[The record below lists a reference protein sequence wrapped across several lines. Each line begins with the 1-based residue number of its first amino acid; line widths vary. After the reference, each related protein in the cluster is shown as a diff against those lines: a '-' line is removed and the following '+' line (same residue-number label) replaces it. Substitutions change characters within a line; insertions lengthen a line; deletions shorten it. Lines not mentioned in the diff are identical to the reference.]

1 MHLHGKKEQKS
12 VVAQRTRPLENRESA
27 PFKSDQSSEG
37 VPTEK
42 AEDFGAPQRILKSFL
57 ESFNNSFIGGFPFLS
72 RSCRTYPLTDNS
84 AVESS
89 KVESVRVSEGAQE
102 YSVDTNSTSA
112 EPSAVELL
120 DGTPAMVRCMRKG
133 HGALECPVCLQ
144 LFNRP
149 VTPVN
154 AECRCTFCESCFVNL
169 VKFGGRCTKCGRGL
183 PRDPMQAVVN
193 TEVLEAIQAFQQ
205 YGGEDAEYATLMT
218 GLKGKPDRPKYQ
230 ILNMEEFKL
239 DPKPLASGA
248 YGQVFRGTWLKQNL
262 PVAVKKVLRTSVM
275 SREQTIESFRKEA
288 EILAMLDHPHVLK
301 LYGAVL
307 DEENICIV
315 TELVPG
321 GSLFDLIHTKPLLK
335 PEAVIAISTG
345 VCKGMTYLH
354 SMGIIHR
361 DLKPGNLLMGA
372 VASPSGPQLVVKVAD
387 FGLARVQ
394 VSASRRFF
402 CWLDSARTMTGGIGT
417 SQYTAPEVL
426 RSERYDHKADVYR
439 FALPLR
445 MFDSEG
451 PQFWGY
457 LVGDSCAKN
466 PIFRDESDAN
476 SSCGGYSRFQL
487 PRCPS
492 RLTSATDQ
500 RPPPPKNC
508 PAPFWQLMQHCWQTR
523 PNDRPSFPEVLSQL
537 EDMQFVFNLAASAH
551 GSIRAS
557 SAMRQQQ
564 TQVRE
569 SSTSPPLVMSH
580 VCAASKRFAAAE
592 GAGWHLGGVSIRMPW
607 SVLVSALARSNVDHV
622 SRMCSSSS
630 SSNNNSSSSSSSN
643 NNNRSDCKRADG
655 GPGRHCEGEETAV
668 AELLPQ
674 IFVSPGHYVE
684 TISIR
689 NLTVSIVGN
698 GNMQNILLEGLKS
711 SAEVSLQP
719 TGAMVITQEGGLVRI
734 SNLMIRSADA
744 PAYKL
749 VGGQLVTLLL
759 VSCLLLTGGT
769 DYGRL

>member
-1 MHLHGKKEQKS
+1 
-12 VVAQRTRPLENRESA
+12 
-27 PFKSDQSSEG
+27 
-37 VPTEK
+37 
-42 AEDFGAPQRILKSFL
+42 
-57 ESFNNSFIGGFPFLS
+57 
-72 RSCRTYPLTDNS
+72 
-84 AVESS
+84 
-89 KVESVRVSEGAQE
+89 
-102 YSVDTNSTSA
+102 
-112 EPSAVELL
+112 
-120 DGTPAMVRCMRKG
+120 MVRCMRKG

-193 TEVLEAIQAFQQ
+193 AEVLEAIQAFQQ

-394 VSASRRFF
+394 
-402 CWLDSARTMTGGIGT
+402 DSARTMTGGIGT

-426 RSERYDHKADVYR
+426 RSERYDHKADVYSFGVILWEIHAR
-439 FALPLR
+439 KIPY
-445 MFDSEG
+445 SEMN
-451 PQFWGY
+451 QMQIA
-457 LVGDSCAKN
+457 VAV
-466 PIFRDESDAN
+466 
-476 SSCGGYSRFQL
+476 
-487 PRCPS
+487 
-492 RLTSATDQ
+492 ATQDQ

-523 PNDRPSFPEVLSQL
+523 PHDRPSFPEVLSQL

-564 TQVRE
+564 SQQNANALQQQKQLAEQQMRMNNLQIDPHARQQQQQQQQHSPAANINYSPQSPMEHLNTPPAEAVSPNMQYRE
-569 SSTSPPLVMSH
+569 SKNLYVPEM
-580 VCAASKRFAAAE
+580 FATISEAIANAQME
-592 GAGWHLGGVSIRMPW
+592 
-607 SVLVSALARSNVDHV
+607 D
-622 SRMCSSSS
+622 
-630 SSNNNSSSSSSSN
+630 
-643 NNNRSDCKRADG
+643 
-655 GPGRHCEGEETAV
+655 
-668 AELLPQ
+668 Q

-698 GNMQNILLEGLKS
+698 GNMQNILLEG
-711 SAEVSLQP
+711 P
-719 TGAMVITQEGGLVRI
+719 TGAMVISQEGGLVRI

-749 VGGQLVTLLL
+749 VGGQLIMEDCNVSGGKMGLWAYGGCECCIRRSVICRCDRQGMYLGEKCVAVVESCSIFENGDHGILVLNDGARLSMTRSMVSYNQGAAVAIDQFAGGKVENNDLRNNMQGPCLVGVQSQNL
-759 VSCLLLTGGT
+759 VSVTNNLT
-769 DYGRL
+769 